1 MQLIQIFLP
10 LYDNG
15 QQPIA
20 ETHFQTVRKELVEKF
35 GGLTAHT
42 SAPLEGLWK
51 DDPDHTTRDDMV
63 IFEVMAEDLDKP
75 WWQSY
80 RQQLEVRFKQEQVL
94 IRAQHIE
101 VI

>member
-10 LYDNG
+10 LYDNR

-20 ETHFQTVRKELVEKF
+20 DSQFQTVRKELVEKF

-51 DDPDHTTRDDMV
+51 DDPQHTTRDDMV
-63 IFEVMAEDLDKP
+63 IFEVMADALDKS
-75 WWQSY
+75 WWQNY
-80 RQQLEVRFKQEQVL
+80 RHQLEIRFKQEQVL
-94 IRAQHIE
+94 IRAQTIE